1 MAEISSEQIYLD
13 YRSKVAAYISSHIRN
28 REDAEDLVS
37 EVFIKV
43 HASIDRFDETKA
55 SVSTWVYTITR
66 NTVTDFLRRN
76 RITEELPEDAPSPLL
91 TEESYMNEE
100 TLSELAEALTHLEDD
115 ERRIIVLRYGSGMP
129 LTEIAD
135 KLGLSYGAV
144 KIRHRKALNK
154 LEELMNKNN
163 I

>member
-1 MAEISSEQIYLD
+1 MAEVSSEQIYLE

-37 EVFIKV
+37 EVFMKV
-43 HASIDRFDETKA
+43 HSSIDKFDENKA
-55 SVSTWVYTITR
+55 SVSTWIYTITR

-76 RITEELPEDAPSPLL
+76 RVSEELPEDAPSPLL
-91 TEESYMNEE
+91 TEESYINEE
-100 TLSELAEALTHLEDD
+100 TLSELADALTYLEDE
-115 ERRIIVLRYGSGMP
+115 ERRIIALRYGSGRP

-135 KLGLSYGAV
+135 KLGISYGAV
-144 KIRHRKALNK
+144 KIRHRKALSK
-154 LEELMNKNN
+154 LEELMKNK